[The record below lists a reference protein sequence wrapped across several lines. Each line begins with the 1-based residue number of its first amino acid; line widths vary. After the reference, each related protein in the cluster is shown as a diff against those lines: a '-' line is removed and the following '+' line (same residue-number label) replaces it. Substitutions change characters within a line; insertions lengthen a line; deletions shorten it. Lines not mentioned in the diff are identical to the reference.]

1 MRLTGFVLFLAACAP
16 TVDLRG
22 FNPEHGDVKAI
33 QPRTD
38 TMDTV
43 REKLGSPSLVS
54 TFPDNTAGAIWYYVY
69 KKTST
74 TSFYKPETLDQRT
87 VVITFDKDSKV
98 QTVTEKDGEHVIDPN
113 PNRTES
119 DAYETSAM
127 RDVFGNFSRY
137 SNKKPNA
144 K

>member
-1 MRLTGFVLFLAACAP
+1 MRLLGFVLVLAACAP

-22 FNPEHGDVKAI
+22 FNPEHGDVKSI
-33 QPRTD
+33 QPRID

-43 REKLGSPSLVS
+43 QEKLGSPSLVS
-54 TFPDNTAGAIWYYVY
+54 TFPDNKTGAIWYYVY

-74 TSFYKPETLDQRT
+74 TSFYKPETLEQRT
-87 VVITFDKDSKV
+87 VVITFNKDNKV
-98 QTVTEKDGEHVIDPN
+98 QTVTEKEGENVIAPK
-113 PNRTES
+113 PKRTES

-137 SNKKPNA
+137 SNKKPSS